1 VEQHGTVC
9 VTVDNLCSALDI
21 LAGRAHRPDSDE
33 AGVRTGLPRLLE
45 LFDALKIRATFFVE
59 GWNAL
64 HHPEALQAIAD
75 AGHEVG
81 LHGWM
86 HEEWAKLSEHDQE
99 RLLFDGTAALRLI
112 GIEPQ
117 GFRAPGGYRG
127 TRTAAVLADLGY
139 RYDSSVTPESVNL
152 PPKVHR
158 LDDHL
163 VCVPWQWEGNDCW
176 QYAKNPAG
184 NQTEDQARK
193 TWLDMIHDAAGNGG
207 LVTLTMHPF
216 MSGFY
221 DAKFEV
227 YSEILRTA
235 LDHEALTVTTAGAL
249 VDGFLEEE
257 TAGLRAP

>member
-1 VEQHGTVC
+1 
-9 VTVDNLCSALDI
+9 VTVDNLGSALDI
-21 LAGRAHRPDSDE
+21 LAGRAHRPDPDE
-33 AGVRTGLPRLLE
+33 PGVSAGLPRLLTLFGE
-45 LFDALKIRATFFVE
+45 LGVKASFFVE

-64 HHPEALQAIAD
+64 HHADALQGIVD

-86 HEEWAKLSEHDQE
+86 HENWAELDEHDQE

-112 GIEPQ
+112 GIKPQ

-139 RYDSSVTPESVNL
+139 RYDSSVTRETVDL
-152 PPKVHR
+152 PPEVHR
-158 LDDHL
+158 LDDRL
-163 VCVPWQWEGNDCW
+163 VCVPWRWEGNDCW

-184 NQTEDQARK
+184 NQTEDQARS
-193 TWLDMIHDAAGNGG
+193 TWLDMLDGAGADGG

-216 MSGFY
+216 MSGFH

-235 LDHEALTVTTAGAL
+235 LADDRLTVTSAGAL
-249 VDGFLEEE
+249 VDTFLEEE
-257 TAGLRAP
+257 AA